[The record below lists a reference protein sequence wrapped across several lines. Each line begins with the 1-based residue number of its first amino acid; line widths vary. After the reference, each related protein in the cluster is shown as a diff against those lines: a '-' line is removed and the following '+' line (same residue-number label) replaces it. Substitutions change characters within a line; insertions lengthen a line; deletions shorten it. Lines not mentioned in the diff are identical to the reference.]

1 MVTNRTD
8 PGSEPATG
16 GTYRSRMPIDDAQRA
31 TRPPDVNADPRV
43 RVAAANLR
51 DLGGPT
57 IADGR
62 RVRAGRLFRSGHLAD
77 LSPEE
82 RATVDGLGLRT
93 VVDLRRP
100 AEAQARPTPDLDG
113 SEVVA
118 LSVSSDD
125 NEFAV
130 AANSMV
136 NPSAEP
142 HGIDDVAAYF
152 RGLAVDRVDRYRPV
166 LRVVVDPDRHP
177 VLFHCT
183 AGKDRTGVVAA
194 ILLRLLGAS
203 DDDVA
208 ADYLLSNEVRRP
220 MIETLEVDHRR
231 RIADHLGVDE
241 ADVPDDRMATSRA
254 LLWCHVD
261 YLEAL
266 FAGIDE
272 RYGSWT
278 TFVADGLGL
287 GDDQLSTF
295 RSAILS

>member
-1 MVTNRTD
+1 
-8 PGSEPATG
+8 
-16 GTYRSRMPIDDAQRA
+16 MPIDDARGA
-31 TRPPDVNADPRV
+31 ARSPDVGADPRV
-43 RVAAANLR
+43 VVPATNLR

-57 IADGR
+57 TSDGR
-62 RVRAGRLFRSGHLAD
+62 QVRSGRLFRSGHLAD
-77 LSPEE
+77 LSAED
-82 RATVDGLGLRT
+82 RATVDALGLRT

-100 AEAQARPTPDLDG
+100 VEVEARPTPDLDG
-113 SEVVA
+113 AEVVH
-118 LSVSSDD
+118 LSASTDD

-130 AANSMV
+130 AANTMV
-136 NPSAEP
+136 DPAAEP
-142 HGIDDVAAYF
+142 HDVDHVAAYF
-152 RGLAVDRVDRYRPV
+152 RQLAADRVDRYRPV
-166 LRVVVDPDRHP
+166 LRVVTDPNRHP

-220 MIETLEVDHRR
+220 MIEALEVDHRR
-231 RIADHLGVDE
+231 RIAHHLGVDE
-241 ADVPDDRMATSRA
+241 AAVPEDRMATSRA

-278 TFVADGLGL
+278 TFVADGLRL
-287 GDDQLSTF
+287 DDARLAAF
-295 RSAILS
+295 RTALLH